1 MVTVRSATACWR
13 GGGGGGGGGDGS
25 STRLSATIST
35 RKINTAGSTVQ

>member
-1 MVTVRSATACWR
+1 MTVRSATACWR
-13 GGGGGGGGGDGS
+13 GGGGGGGDGS